1 MRFPGFYLKG
11 KQISTEQSLA
21 KFSSMQTLNLITS
34 DTKQC
39 ISHSARV
46 KFVTVKSRKPESEKL
61 QHFKVELVIAS
72 NKYDMQ
78 NVSYRKH

>member
-1 MRFPGFYLKG
+1 
-11 KQISTEQSLA
+11 
-21 KFSSMQTLNLITS
+21 MQTLNLITQ

-39 ISHSARV
+39 ISHSAQV
-46 KFVTVKSRKPESEKL
+46 KFVTVKSRKPESEKRRN
-61 QHFKVELVIAS
+61 FKAELVIAS